1 MSRLNRLLAHWPLLI
16 AVAFAAFTMVLILS
30 LYGAQSRLRA
40 ATDSRLI
47 ADSQRR
53 ADAVAEFM
61 AERKQEAADLAASR
75 EVEAYLVNR
84 ALGMSP
90 QYGLNVSLDAVEQLF
105 NHHIRQKTLR
115 GLPVYQHIAFYVE
128 PGQPVAQAGGH
139 VADNVPMTTLGRAPE
154 LQLDQ
159 QRWRM
164 TASAPVIQR
173 DVVLGHV
180 VTVSDLRL
188 LSRLLITSDMP
199 QGAEGNYLEVLITD
213 DGVDIPGSGRSAF
226 DFGDAGR
233 RFAQLPQNRVMAA
246 AAVSEA
252 AQFRQMLALRTAIAG
267 SPLSML
273 TLTSEIEAYGQL
285 ASPTYVLWLSFFSV
299 ALLLAAFGFDR
310 MRKRVL
316 LFEAKNVEA
325 TRHRAELEQRNQAL
339 SEEVARRQAAE
350 SEITQL
356 AFFDPLT
363 GLPNRRLL
371 VDRLT
376 QALASR
382 VRFPRQ
388 GALLFIDLDHFKTL
402 NDTLG
407 HGMGDLLLQQV
418 AQRLLS
424 CVREGDSV
432 ARLGGDEF
440 VVMLEDLGTSQEEAA
455 NSTEKVGEKILNA
468 LNQPYQLEHSSHRST
483 ASIGITLFG
492 QDQASVEDLLKRA
505 DLAMYR
511 AKDQGRNTLR
521 FYDPQMQAVV
531 TASAALQADLTAAI
545 ANQQF
550 DLYYQ
555 AQVDASHQVI
565 GAEALLRW
573 QRPKHGP
580 VSPAEFIPAAEESGL
595 IISIGQ
601 WVLATACAQLA
612 HWAQVPALAHL
623 SLAVNVSARQFHHP
637 EFVSQVLAALASTG
651 ANAQR
656 LKLELTE
663 SLLVDDMEEVITKMT
678 ALRAYG
684 IGFSLDDFGTGYSSL
699 AYLKRLPLD
708 QLKIDK
714 SFVFD
719 VLTDPNDAAI
729 AKTIIALAHSLGLGV
744 IAEGVETEA
753 QRHFLS
759 QAGCQ
764 TYQGYYF
771 SRPVPVAQF
780 EAYVQQ
786 A

>member
-1 MSRLNRLLAHWPLLI
+1 MSRLNRLVAHWPLVI
-16 AVAFAAFTMVLILS
+16 AVAFAAFTLVLILS

-40 ATDSRLI
+40 ATDTRLV

-53 ADAVAEFM
+53 AAAVADFIAERRQAVAE
-61 AERKQEAADLAASR
+61 LAASR

-105 NHHIRQKTLR
+105 NQHLRQKTLR
-115 GLPVYQHIAFYVE
+115 GWPVYLHIAFYVE
-128 PGQPVAQAGGH
+128 PGQPAAQAGVG
-139 VADNVPMTTLGRAPE
+139 VAGSEAVAALGKTPE
-154 LQLDQ
+154 LQIDQ
-159 QRWRM
+159 KRWRI
-164 TASAPVIQR
+164 TASAPVVQR
-173 DVVLGHV
+173 DTVVGHV

-188 LSRLLITSDMP
+188 LSRLLISSDSP
-199 QGAEGNYLEVLITD
+199 KGGEGKYLEVLITD
-213 DGVDIPGSGRSAF
+213 DGFDIPGSGRSPF
-226 DFGDAGR
+226 QFGDAGR
-233 RFAQLPQNRVMAA
+233 LFAKLPQNQVMAA
-246 AAVSEA
+246 ADVSGA
-252 AQFRQMLALRTAIAG
+252 AQFGHLLALRTAIAG

-273 TLTSEIEAYGQL
+273 TLTSEIDAYGQL
-285 ASPTYVLWLSFFSV
+285 ASPTYVLWLSLFSV
-299 ALLLAAFGFDR
+299 ALVLAAFGFDR
-310 MRKRVL
+310 MRKQLV
-316 LFEAKNVEA
+316 LFELKSAEA
-325 TRHRAELEQRNQAL
+325 SRHSAELQQRNQAL
-339 SEEVARRQAAE
+339 SDEVARRQAAE
-350 SEITQL
+350 SEIAQL
-356 AFFDPLT
+356 AFYDPLT

-382 VRFPRQ
+382 MRSPRQ

-440 VVMLEDLGTSQEEAA
+440 VVMLDDLGTSQEEAA

-468 LNQPYQLEHSSHRST
+468 LKQPYQLAHISHRST

-492 QDQASVEDLLKRA
+492 HDQLDVEDLLKRA

-531 TASAALQADLTAAI
+531 TASAARQADLAAAV

-550 DLYYQ
+550 DLVYQ
-555 AQVDASHQVI
+555 AQVDASRQVI

-612 HWAQVPALAHL
+612 RWAKVPALAHL
-623 SLAVNVSARQFHHP
+623 SLAVNVSARQFHHH
-637 EFVSQVLAALASTG
+637 EFVSQVLAALVSTG
-651 ANAQR
+651 ANAHR

-678 ALRAYG
+678 ALKAYG
-684 IGFSLDDFGTGYSSL
+684 IGFALDDFGTGYSSL

-714 SFVFD
+714 SFVLD

-729 AKTIIALAHSLGLGV
+729 AKTIITLAQSLGLGV

-771 SRPVPVAQF
+771 SRPLPVAQF
-780 EAYVQQ
+780 EAYAQQ
-786 A
+786 V

>member
-1 MSRLNRLLAHWPLLI
+1 MSRLNRLVAHWPLVI
-16 AVAFAAFTMVLILS
+16 AVAFAAFTLVLILS

-40 ATDSRLI
+40 ATDTRLI

-53 ADAVAEFM
+53 AAAVADFIAERRQAVAE
-61 AERKQEAADLAASR
+61 LAASR

-105 NHHIRQKTLR
+105 NQHLRQKTLR
-115 GLPVYQHIAFYVE
+115 GWPVYLHIAFYVE
-128 PGQPVAQAGGH
+128 PGQPAAQAGVG
-139 VADNVPMTTLGRAPE
+139 VAGSEAVAALGKTPE
-154 LQLDQ
+154 LQIDQ
-159 QRWRM
+159 KRWRI
-164 TASAPVIQR
+164 TASAPVVQR
-173 DVVLGHV
+173 DTVVGHV

-188 LSRLLITSDMP
+188 LSRLLISSDSP
-199 QGAEGNYLEVLITD
+199 KGGEGKYLEVLITD
-213 DGVDIPGSGRSAF
+213 DGFDIPGSGRSPF
-226 DFGDAGR
+226 QFGDAGR
-233 RFAQLPQNRVMAA
+233 LFAKLPQNQVMAA
-246 AAVSEA
+246 ADVSGA
-252 AQFRQMLALRTAIAG
+252 AQFGHLLALRTAIAG

-273 TLTSEIEAYGQL
+273 TLTSEIDAYGQL
-285 ASPTYVLWLSFFSV
+285 ASPTYVLWLSLFSV
-299 ALLLAAFGFDR
+299 ALVLAAFGFDR
-310 MRKRVL
+310 MRKQLV
-316 LFEAKNVEA
+316 LFELKSAEA
-325 TRHRAELEQRNQAL
+325 ARHSAELQQRNQAL
-339 SEEVARRQAAE
+339 SDEVARRQAAE
-350 SEITQL
+350 SEIAQL

-382 VRFPRQ
+382 MRSPRQ

-440 VVMLEDLGTSQEEAA
+440 VVMLDDLGTSQEEAA

-468 LNQPYQLEHSSHRST
+468 LKQPYQLAHTSHRST

-492 QDQASVEDLLKRA
+492 QDQLDVEDLLKRA

-531 TASAALQADLTAAI
+531 TASAALQADLAAAV

-550 DLYYQ
+550 DLVYQ
-555 AQVDASHQVI
+555 AQVDASRQVI

-612 HWAQVPALAHL
+612 RWAKVPALAHL
-623 SLAVNVSARQFHHP
+623 SLAVNVSARQFHHH

-651 ANAQR
+651 ANAHR

-678 ALRAYG
+678 ALKAYG
-684 IGFSLDDFGTGYSSL
+684 IGFALDDFGTGYSSL

-714 SFVFD
+714 SFVLD

-729 AKTIIALAHSLGLGV
+729 AKTIITLAQSLGLGV

-771 SRPVPVAQF
+771 SRPLPVAQF
-780 EAYVQQ
+780 EAYAQQ
-786 A
+786 V